1 MFAYIKGKLAYKEAS
16 LAILET
22 NGVGYQLHIPLS
34 TYTVLGDQEECLLHT
49 HMSVREDAHT
59 LFGFKTKEEKNMFLD
74 LIGISGVGP
83 STALA
88 SLSTLS
94 VLDLKG
100 AIASENVKQVQSIKG
115 IGAKS
120 AQRIVLELKD
130 KYQKEGIYGSD
141 SENNSSQKHNTIRQE
156 ALTALTT
163 LGVLKSSAEKT
174 IDRIL
179 KTHTEDLTLENLIRI
194 ALKSA

>member
-16 LAILET
+16 MAIIET
-22 NGVGYQLHIPLS
+22 NGVGYQLNIPLS
-34 TYTVLGDQEECLLHT
+34 TYTELGDQEECLLHT

-59 LFGFKTKEEKNMFLD
+59 LFGFKTIDEKKMFLD

-94 VLDLKG
+94 VIDLKSG
-100 AIASENVKQVQSIKG
+100 IASENVKQVQSIKG

-130 KYQKEGIYGSD
+130 KYQKEGVYGSET
-141 SENNSSQKHNTIRQE
+141 ENNSTRQHNTIKQE

-163 LGVLKSSAEKT
+163 LGVIKSSAEKT
-174 IDRIL
+174 IDKIL
-179 KTHTEDLTLENLIRI
+179 KTHTGDLTLENLIRI
-194 ALKSA
+194 ALKSS